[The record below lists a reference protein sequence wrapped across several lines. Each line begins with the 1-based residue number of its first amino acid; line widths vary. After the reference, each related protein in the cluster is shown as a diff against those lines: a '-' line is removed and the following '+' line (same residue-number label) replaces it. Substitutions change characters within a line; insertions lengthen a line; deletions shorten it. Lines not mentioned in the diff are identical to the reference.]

1 MASEGACRRSEREA
15 PDRRSPFVARLD
27 LGAGS
32 HRKPLLSFICS
43 KIRAVTFHKNLAP
56 EERSDTS
63 RTSDTKVPLPE
74 APAKP
79 ESKGHRRGCGSVAT
93 LSPHTRSS
101 TRPGFGLG
109 PDWGL
114 VHAARRSPACLI
126 GLKSTSDGGQG
137 MPDSS
142 SVCAF
147 REPGSVDEPRF
158 WQDSEA
164 VAAKK
169 IMQVLSSLELEAP
182 LGQPDK
188 TPIPSDLREV
198 SFSPKEHLHERGSR
212 AFIVLAITVQCN
224 DPHPNLQGLFMSEAR
239 SDHRVPDLRN
249 VVNVQ

>member
-109 PDWGL
+109 IGSRRPSFAGLLDRSEKHLRWGPGD
-114 VHAARRSPACLI
+114 AR
-126 GLKSTSDGGQG
+126 G

-142 SVCAF
+142 SVCA
-147 REPGSVDEPRF
+147 PGA
-158 WQDSEA
+158 W
-164 VAAKK
+164 
-169 IMQVLSSLELEAP
+169 
-182 LGQPDK
+182 
-188 TPIPSDLREV
+188 
-198 SFSPKEHLHERGSR
+198 ERRR
-212 AFIVLAITVQCN
+212 A
-224 DPHPNLQGLFMSEAR
+224 
-239 SDHRVPDLRN
+239 
-249 VVNVQ
+249 